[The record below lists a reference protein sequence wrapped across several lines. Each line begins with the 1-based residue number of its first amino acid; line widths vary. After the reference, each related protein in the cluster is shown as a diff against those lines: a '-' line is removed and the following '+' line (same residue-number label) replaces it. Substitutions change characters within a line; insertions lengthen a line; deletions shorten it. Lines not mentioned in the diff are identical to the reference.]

1 MTTLFG
7 SETNTPTAAGLFQI
21 TNPGIFGGS
30 TTLGFDGNEVQ
41 ANVNDSLTG
50 TLFLQFWG
58 GDLNAGNGLIFVDES
73 EGNVG
78 IGLTTGCTEL
88 HVEHSQFT
96 DGGFSVQNE
105 FNNTLWQMYV
115 SQSTDDLRLLYRDE
129 GVCGGSL
136 SRGNFDA
143 VTGAYSSVSDARLKQ
158 DIETLEQEDMV
169 DILNSLRPTSYPSHS
184 YH

>member
-1 MTTLFG
+1 MDIDGVTTLFG

-105 FNNTLWQMYV
+105 FNNTL
-115 SQSTDDLRLLYRDE
+115 
-129 GVCGGSL
+129 
-136 SRGNFDA
+136 
-143 VTGAYSSVSDARLKQ
+143 
-158 DIETLEQEDMV
+158 
-169 DILNSLRPTSYPSHS
+169 
-184 YH
+184 